1 MYRVD
6 NKNKKEYRRVT
17 TKAKYF
23 VVLSLFL
30 LLLLVVVGSSA
41 WNLHLRVIGF
51 VGDNPEIT
59 NPVTIVSGTNANNL
73 LLKYVDYSE
82 FTETIEYN
90 GKIYYTCTY
99 NGNTHT
105 PKIKNI
111 EDDARDFDLTKFKY
125 EYTCLYLPNNTTKGE
140 WVAVNSQTTITAPKE
155 SGWYKVVI
163 TYSDLE
169 SDFNYS
175 SYIGSATLYFAIQPK
190 EIEVSVSRSE
200 SVYGDAT
207 RINEIEQTVASGV
220 LCGADT
226 VDSLN
231 STFSLQSRDNS
242 LSQASEET
250 NLYAGEYNIV
260 GTDNSRNYAI
270 TFKPKIVEDGTY
282 ALYTITK
289 RPITVQILDQISVY
303 GDLPFD
309 FANLDNLNNNKVAK
323 ISVNTLAYSDKVSD
337 VISVSCGLTLLENE
351 KTITSNVGEY
361 PIVGINI
368 NDNYEV
374 TFANGSWTDSAECG
388 TYTITK
394 APLNMTATS
403 FKLTYGAE
411 MPTYSVTYEGFKNGE
426 TKNVIVGNPSFT
438 CTYVPNKQN
447 GSVRTYSITPSLD
460 EQTNYEINPIDGT
473 LTVSKKA
480 LTITLDSKS
489 THYGEKA
496 PAFTCTPTGFVYS
509 ESFTTYKSDFS
520 LENYVTDDYTV
531 GDSIG
536 EYNIAWSILES
547 ELEYILTNY
556 DCTLVANKLTV
567 NARPISV
574 TIDDKSSV
582 YGANPVS
589 LTATVAV
596 TQGYTLTGNP
606 IYGTDNPYTLSTS
619 VTNTIGFGTYPIV
632 GTRENSNY
640 DITFVGTFEKNK
652 GTYTVT
658 KKAISIVWSN
668 TSFTYDGSSHKPVA
682 TAGGLVN
689 GDDCTI
695 NVSGEKTNA
704 GSYIATA
711 ENVSNSNYILPTTN
725 LTASFTIAPK
735 DVTITWT
742 NILFT
747 YDGKYHKPTATA
759 GGLVDGDDCTINVSG
774 EKTNA
779 GSYIATAENVSNSNY
794 ILPTTNLTASFTI
807 APKDVTITWT
817 NILFTYDGKYHKP
830 TATAGG
836 LVDGDDCTINVS
848 GEQINANTDSNPTYT
863 ATASIVKGEV
873 IDNNYKIIERGTQN
887 FTIEKAPLTITAEDK
902 TTLVG
907 VEPPEFTV
915 KYDGFVNGE
924 TQSVLGGELTFAAI
938 DSSITATAGEYV
950 DVIVPMG
957 LTSDNYD
964 ISFVSGK
971 LTVVNGFE
979 KPTIGNNSFVYNGTT
994 IEYLPDGFDPIK
1006 MAISGNSA
1014 TDANTYTATVTP
1026 LNGAVWADYTST
1038 ALTFEWTIT
1047 QATTVISGNL
1057 SIDNWTYG
1065 GTASTPSGLSTNFG
1079 DIQYQ
1084 YSSEQN
1090 GTYSTT
1096 QPSNAGNY
1104 YVKGVVVGNDN
1115 YTSAETAPVAFT
1127 IEKAIIDKP
1136 TEGNS
1141 TFNYD
1146 GTEKTYTPEGFNP
1159 NTMVITNVNQTNSG
1173 NYRSVVTPQDNY
1185 KWADDAEVAFIW
1197 HITKKEIDITNKTI
1211 EIVYSTDKRTW
1222 QSIEEYIRAQ
1232 LVVSD
1237 KCGSDDVYVNTGN
1250 LTNGIITY
1258 TYNGST
1264 YSGKVEQSY
1273 GSDMGLNDSYLKNQ
1287 FVGSTYIGTS
1297 LSLGG
1302 VAKNN
1307 YSIKGDRYYFKYKT
1321 ASVGGTY
1328 YTIEDAI
1335 HDGTTNTITFPG
1347 DASTATSYVLTCFS
1361 NIELPNEETL
1371 SSNSTLNAFFANYKS
1386 KSHEISGRTLL
1397 VPYENSE
1404 NVIKGEKNP
1413 SNVSN
1418 VKLNVYSA
1426 LIIPS
1431 GISITFKNS
1440 ASLKVGSHITAPEN
1454 GFATQNPT
1462 PNNQSGIREH
1472 GVIVNDGKLTFE
1484 SGTSIYSYGYIKS
1497 SSITSQGSII
1507 AQSGVQVRE
1516 YMYIHSWPGGTAA
1529 SAIYS
1534 KVFPTNAWSLHN
1546 ISCTIQ
1552 INAGA
1557 QYYAY
1562 AAVTASIIG
1571 YTKAEALVIGKQGD
1585 TNCIFIPDY
1594 DKANY
1599 NQNSYIIKSTKP
1611 AASWSSTSA
1620 EYKQLYNIVGAN
1632 YLSGQKDI
1640 IEIYGDYTDRTLLV
1654 DVGAKLKTSTEISAP
1669 LGYMDV
1675 TIDNGSTL
1683 NLINSDYLFLPGTKL
1698 FVEKG
1703 ANLII
1708 NNEVDVVFL
1717 DYNTLKSHGG
1727 NGFKFDTFC
1736 KDKVDAYA
1744 VINGNIEI
1752 YGRIGGKITS
1762 TEEGASMV
1770 FHTIQVGANYNLM
1783 KSSDEPRY
1791 IVGEKYRATANVLGV
1806 DNTILT
1812 SGRYCTATIDNAITW
1827 MATTG
1832 TIVFDQN
1839 YGDNSVIKS
1848 MENIDM
1854 PYTLNVADYPSNP
1867 TRALY
1872 SLDVD
1877 GNGNTQWYLDKE
1889 CSQPIAPETILYAG
1903 TTLYAK
1909 WIPISYKVNYQ
1920 YVYGTNVT
1928 EADVGLDNP
1937 IDDLY
1942 ITAESGII
1950 INSLL
1955 NIDDI
1960 DKTVEGYSLTG
1971 WYVDSDCRTNVD
1983 NAFELL
1989 SASSSLTESTI
2000 TVYGKWDVYVPSFK
2014 VEYSTGV
2021 GVAPAAMDYST
2032 DIVLIESQEGWQPS
2046 KNGSSFDRD
2055 TAVDYYFDG
2064 WYIDENCTTS
2074 FTSFSGVNMN
2084 ETQHLYAKWTKKNI
2098 LNICISDGSVYD
2110 TRRYKPGTTFT
2121 IPALPPVIV
2130 PKEGQYIYWT
2140 LNGATDSSQG
2150 ELVADSQCTLVDS
2163 TKVVLHIL
2171 DRYEITTSLT
2181 NSSVIIYYSGHY
2193 SINGSDV
2200 EYSETYSITSKT
2212 NQDPCFY
2219 AYSDGQITNI
2229 DVTWKQTDSRT
2240 LTVNGANYDDNSN
2253 ATIKISAKTTIV
2265 ASSSGVCLAEGTLIT
2280 LADGTQKKVEDL
2292 NYDDVLLAFNHVTG
2306 QYEASPLLVNL
2317 HAQESSRLCRI
2328 IYLDFSDGTRIGI
2341 IGEHSFFDIDENKY
2355 VYIDED
2361 TVKNHIGHRFV
2372 KVKQIDGRFVSEEV
2386 VLNEYNIVEKTMRVF
2401 SPVSGQI
2408 NVVTEGLLSFT
2419 EVLTAEGPT
2428 HGVINIFEF
2437 GENLKYD
2444 EVKMQEDIDKYGL
2457 YTYDDYKAYLTYE
2470 EFISF
2475 PWAYFKVSVGKGRL
2489 TWDDILW
2496 NIQYIHNDRMEQM
2509 GMTQENQTTSGEV
2522 VNSEQNN
2529 TPQNS
2534 DTTNEN
2540 PFETVALP
2548 PPTTSTSSGSGGD
2561 SDNSND
2567 GES

>member
-140 WVAVNSQTTITAPKE
+140 WVAVNSKTTITAPKE

-190 EIEVSVSRSE
+190 EIDVSVSRSE

-207 RINEIEQTVASGV
+207 RINEIEQTVTAGV

-231 STFSLQSRDNS
+231 STFSLQSRDNT
-242 LSQASEET
+242 LSEASEET

-411 MPTYSVTYEGFKNGE
+411 KPTYSVTYEGFKNGE

-447 GSVRTYSITPSLD
+447 GSVGTYSISPSLD

-547 ELEYILTNY
+547 ELENILTNY

-582 YGANPVS
+582 YGANPVA

-606 IYGTDNPYTLSTS
+606 IYGTDNPYTLTTP

-640 DITFVGTFEKNK
+640 DITFVGTFEENK

-689 GDDCTI
+689 GDTCEVI
-695 NVSGEKTNA
+695 VSGEKTNA

-735 DVTITWT
+735 GVTITWT

-759 GGLVDGDDCTINVSG
+759 GGLV
-774 EKTNA
+774 E
-779 GSYIATAENVSNSNY
+779 
-794 ILPTTNLTASFTI
+794 
-807 APKDVTITWT
+807 
-817 NILFTYDGKYHKP
+817 
-830 TATAGG
+830 
-836 LVDGDDCTINVS
+836 GDDCTINVS

-971 LTVVNGFE
+971 LTVVNGLE

-1014 TDANTYTATVTP
+1014 TEANTYTATVTP
-1026 LNGAVWADYTST
+1026 LNSNVWTDNTST

-1047 QATTVISGNL
+1047 KKGVAITWGNAEFTYSGTAQAPTATIGGVISGDDCTITVSGDQTNVGTYIATATLSGTKAYNYSLPANSICEFTIKQATTVISGNI
-1057 SIDNWTYG
+1057 SISDWTYG

-1084 YSSEQN
+1084 YSSKEN

-1096 QPSNAGNY
+1096 QPSNAGSY

-1115 YTSAETAPVAFT
+1115 YTSAESAPVAFNINKVTLSISEDTATFIYNSNPQTYSPEGFDSLTMAIENNTRINAGSQMVTVT
-1127 IEKAIIDKP
+1127 IKDSANYKWEDGSNTPKTFTFTIDKATPFMNGDLSLSATNIYEGDIISVNNNFVFNVNETTTNVVDGETSLAIEYLNSYSNATNNSVAVTITFSPTDTNNFNEISLTFADELKVKCVAYIGTTYFGTVEKALETAVSGNIVCLIPGEKNNYSASNTVKPDRVEYTIRKNCEIKSGVTLVLPTDKTTLSTVTDSSTLNTYISSMYNATTDKTSKDYASEDNYLRCTLNIAGDVTLTNNGKLVVSGYLSAGNSNACRLGHTAYSYAQIKLGANAKVVQNNSAATTYLFGYILEQAVENGSTVEINSGTLYVPFIIDDYRGFSFSWAMTDGAIDTHGCSAFNQFELRNIDAWTTIKYGVNVSSYLNVLVSYSSQNINQVF
-1136 TEGNS
+1136 TKEIKLIGTTTDYFLQLTDANYSYVKYKYDKNS
-1141 TFNYD
+1141 AAKLDIYGGATLNYISLKLSASIVTVDLSTNNAYFPISYRMFVSLNKNENQTTDAVYNFTKQRLKLLPGSQVTINGGCDVTAEAIIVYSAFYD
-1146 GTEKTYTPEGFNP
+1146 GTQGNGQNSKNAYTSVSYPLKEGAKLIINDSAKLTSNKLAGTVYKSDQAQVSYTTSTIIAKEAWNLKGSGKISPAWTISDYLEIREKLNLVTLDYLDTKIKMYVGFNTFTNYNAYLP
-1159 NTMVITNVNQTNSG
+1159 SVNVISDNGTSSTVSEYQQVLFFDSLSQYSLDFVSNIYLVRYNANAYSKGQTVSYSASNSIICAI
-1173 NYRSVVTPQDNY
+1173 NSVL
-1185 KWADDAEVAFIW
+1185 
-1197 HITKKEIDITNKTI
+1197 
-1211 EIVYSTDKRTW
+1211 
-1222 QSIEEYIRAQ
+1222 SI
-1232 LVVSD
+1232 S
-1237 KCGSDDVYVNTGN
+1237 NN
-1250 LTNGIITY
+1250 NNGINEFNVQEVNVTCTTPTID
-1258 TYNGST
+1258 
-1264 YSGKVEQSY
+1264 GKIP
-1273 GSDMGLNDSYLKNQ
+1273 L
-1287 FVGSTYIGTS
+1287 FVGSTVQLAADVVDIDKAYNKKLTWVSLDTSIATVDSSGVVTGVALGKVIIQATCDGVIGTIE
-1297 LSLGG
+1297 LE
-1302 VAKNN
+1302 V
-1307 YSIKGDRYYFKYKT
+1307 IEEIVT
-1321 ASVGGTY
+1321 A
-1328 YTIEDAI
+1328 
-1335 HDGTTNTITFPG
+1335 
-1347 DASTATSYVLTCFS
+1347 
-1361 NIELPNEETL
+1361 NIESIYITDN
-1371 SSNSTLNAFFANYKS
+1371 
-1386 KSHEISGRTLL
+1386 
-1397 VPYENSE
+1397 
-1404 NVIKGEKNP
+1404 KGNT
-1413 SNVSN
+1413 SQ
-1418 VKLNVYSA
+1418 
-1426 LIIPS
+1426 
-1431 GISITFKNS
+1431 T
-1440 ASLKVGSHITAPEN
+1440 T
-1454 GFATQNPT
+1454 
-1462 PNNQSGIREH
+1462 
-1472 GVIVNDGKLTFE
+1472 
-1484 SGTSIYSYGYIKS
+1484 SGTSDFG
-1497 SSITSQGSII
+1497 
-1507 AQSGVQVRE
+1507 
-1516 YMYIHSWPGGTAA
+1516 
-1529 SAIYS
+1529 
-1534 KVFPTNAWSLHN
+1534 
-1546 ISCTIQ
+1546 
-1552 INAGA
+1552 
-1557 QYYAY
+1557 
-1562 AAVTASIIG
+1562 
-1571 YTKAEALVIGKQGD
+1571 
-1585 TNCIFIPDY
+1585 
-1594 DKANY
+1594 
-1599 NQNSYIIKSTKP
+1599 
-1611 AASWSSTSA
+1611 
-1620 EYKQLYNIVGAN
+1620 
-1632 YLSGQKDI
+1632 
-1640 IEIYGDYTDRTLLV
+1640 
-1654 DVGAKLKTSTEISAP
+1654 
-1669 LGYMDV
+1669 
-1675 TIDNGSTL
+1675 GSTQVA
-1683 NLINSDYLFLPGTKL
+1683 YHGKY
-1698 FVEKG
+1698 G
-1703 ANLII
+1703 
-1708 NNEVDVVFL
+1708 NN
-1717 DYNTLKSHGG
+1717 
-1727 NGFKFDTFC
+1727 
-1736 KDKVDAYA
+1736 
-1744 VINGNIEI
+1744 
-1752 YGRIGGKITS
+1752 
-1762 TEEGASMV
+1762 
-1770 FHTIQVGANYNLM
+1770 Q
-1783 KSSDEPRY
+1783 
-1791 IVGEKYRATANVLGV
+1791 
-1806 DNTILT
+1806 
-1812 SGRYCTATIDNAITW
+1812 AI
-1827 MATTG
+1827 
-1832 TIVFDQN
+1832 
-1839 YGDNSVIKS
+1839 
-1848 MENIDM
+1848 
-1854 PYTLNVADYPSNP
+1854 
-1867 TRALY
+1867 
-1872 SLDVD
+1872 
-1877 GNGNTQWYLDKE
+1877 
-1889 CSQPIAPETILYAG
+1889 
-1903 TTLYAK
+1903 
-1909 WIPISYKVNYQ
+1909 
-1920 YVYGTNVT
+1920 
-1928 EADVGLDNP
+1928 
-1937 IDDLY
+1937 
-1942 ITAESGII
+1942 
-1950 INSLL
+1950 
-1955 NIDDI
+1955 
-1960 DKTVEGYSLTG
+1960 
-1971 WYVDSDCRTNVD
+1971 
-1983 NAFELL
+1983 
-1989 SASSSLTESTI
+1989 
-2000 TVYGKWDVYVPSFK
+2000 
-2014 VEYSTGV
+2014 
-2021 GVAPAAMDYST
+2021 
-2032 DIVLIESQEGWQPS
+2032 
-2046 KNGSSFDRD
+2046 
-2055 TAVDYYFDG
+2055 
-2064 WYIDENCTTS
+2064 
-2074 FTSFSGVNMN
+2074 
-2084 ETQHLYAKWTKKNI
+2084 
-2098 LNICISDGSVYD
+2098 
-2110 TRRYKPGTTFT
+2110 TFT
-2121 IPALPPVIV
+2121 ININPANAPYQSITWKLTASAA
-2130 PKEGQYIYWT
+2130 GRQYINDT
-2140 LNGATDSSQG
+2140 AQQVNTVENVTQ
-2150 ELVADSQCTLVDS
+2150 
-2163 TKVVLHIL
+2163 
-2171 DRYEITTSLT
+2171 ITVHT
-2181 NSSVIIYYSGHY
+2181 VSGTG
-2193 SINGSDV
+2193 GSDD
-2200 EYSETYSITSKT
+2200 K
-2212 NQDPCFY
+2212 
-2219 AYSDGQITNI
+2219 A
-2229 DVTWKQTDSRT
+2229 T
-2240 LTVNGANYDDNSN
+2240 LTCVVIDLQGKSFTATFVVNHKADVS
-2253 ATIKISAKTTIV
+2253 
-2265 ASSSGVCLAEGTLIT
+2265 VCLAEGTLIT

-2567 GES
+2567 DKS